1 MIASEV
7 VILLR
12 HNNSK
17 MQVAINPL
25 QHIPHDFYIK

>member
-1 MIASEV
+1 MIASET

-25 QHIPHDFYIK
+25 QPVPYDFYIK